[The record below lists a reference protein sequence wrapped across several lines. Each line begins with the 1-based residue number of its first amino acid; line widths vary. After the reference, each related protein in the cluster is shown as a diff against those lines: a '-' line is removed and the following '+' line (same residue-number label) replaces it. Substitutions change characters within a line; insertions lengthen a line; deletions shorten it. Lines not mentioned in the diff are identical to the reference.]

1 MEKKVKVSVYL
12 VDNLKLFS
20 EDVVML
26 DNRCLLLSGNK
37 NIEYK
42 TYPFFYKINCDFVYD
57 LSKLLLKD
65 INAKKFPEII
75 KFAFWSRESNL
86 KKLFKDYKLDNF
98 RFGRGICL
106 HILPSNTSINF
117 AYSLVFGLMSGNS
130 NILRSPNIDNLV
142 KIIVRKINLYW
153 KKFKD
158 IKKSNAIVSYDK
170 NSKVTEDIS

>member
-1 MEKKVKVSVYL
+1 MVHLLSILPTSYPGISILTQDIGMINFIDNCPWEKKVKVSVYL

-65 INAKKFPEII
+65 INAKKFQ
-75 KFAFWSRESNL
+75 
-86 KKLFKDYKLDNF
+86 KL
-98 RFGRGICL
+98 
-106 HILPSNTSINF
+106 
-117 AYSLVFGLMSGNS
+117 
-130 NILRSPNIDNLV
+130 
-142 KIIVRKINLYW
+142 
-153 KKFKD
+153 
-158 IKKSNAIVSYDK
+158 
-170 NSKVTEDIS
+170 